1 MPTHLTVSLT
11 QLPLEI
17 ILYIGTFVDHTSL
30 RSLRATS
37 DGMCKLLTP
46 TAFGT
51 FLVRLGSMG
60 LCKRLAHIEHP
71 EPSLSN
77 QGTYKPSLEMLSHI
91 RVCRIELG
99 NASAYQG
106 QSCFVPM
113 CYHQLTPVF
122 ACQIRPVWCI
132 IYAYFSQPSI

>member
-30 RSLRATS
+30 RSLRA
-37 DGMCKLLTP
+37 TP